1 MRRALQVLFAALIVL
16 AGSALPIQTAW
27 AEPEV
32 RLQEVAAWAGL
43 PVSLDHAASHLGVR
57 WTGDDDAV
65 VELRSRPTGAAWT
78 AWEAMA
84 VAHDMGDEERRDVRT
99 GLVLAPNAVT
109 VEVRVAAGAVTDLRV
124 IAIDTQHGP
133 RRLVLAGA
141 APKAAAALNA
151 GATVPQPPV
160 VSRSEWG
167 ANESLVR
174 GTPTYASVRRLSVH
188 HTVSSNNDPDPEA
201 TMRAIL
207 AYHTQSN
214 GWDDVGYNF
223 LIDASGRIYEG
234 RSARQGTVPGED
246 RSGNLVVGAHTANS
260 NSGTV
265 GVALLGTF
273 TDQAPSAA
281 AMASLERVMTWEADR
296 HGVDTLATTTWTK
309 GSQTIRES
317 TLIGHRDTS
326 ATACPGGAL
335 YDQLPALRQRIAVRR
350 STGQS
355 TDPTPGYWVL
365 GKDSGVYAFG
375 AAERLAVSPGSA
387 PASPPANS
395 MASTPSGRGYWVLSG
410 NGRVTA
416 FGDATVHGS
425 TEGMRLNA
433 PAVRLEP
440 TRSGAGYWILAAD
453 GGVFSFGDAAFHGS
467 TGDLRLNAPVISM
480 SATASGAGYW
490 LLAAD
495 GGVFTF
501 GDGAFHGSTGS
512 LRLNAPVI
520 SMAPHPAGSGY
531 WLQAADGG
539 IFSFGAV
546 QFWGSVPELRLE
558 APPRSVQIRVTRSG
572 QGYYVLGVDG
582 SVRRFGDAIGHGS
595 PPPLAD
601 GAAAI
606 DLVLRP

>member
-1 MRRALQVLFAALIVL
+1 MRRAVRVLAAALIVL
-16 AGSALPIQTAW
+16 AGSALPIETAW

-32 RLQEVAAWAGL
+32 RLQELAVVADR
-43 PVSLDHAASHLGVR
+43 PVDLDHPASHIGVR
-57 WTGDDDAV
+57 WIGDDDAV
-65 VELRSRPTGAAWT
+65 VELRARPAGAAWT

-84 VAHDMGDEERRDVRT
+84 VAHDMGDDEGREVRT
-99 GLVLAPNAVT
+99 GLVLVPNVVA
-109 VEVRVAAGAVTDLRV
+109 VEVRVAAGAAAGLRV
-124 IAIDTQHGP
+124 VAIDTQHGP
-133 RRLVLAGA
+133 RRLVVA
-141 APKAAAALNA
+141 AATPKAAAALNP
-151 GATVPQPPV
+151 GATVPQPPIV
-160 VSRSEWG
+160 RRSEWG
-167 ANESLVR
+167 ANESLVS
-174 GTPTYASVRRLSVH
+174 GTPTYAPVRRLVIH

-214 GWDDVGYNF
+214 RWDDVGYNY

-246 RSGNLVVGAHTANS
+246 RNGNLVVGAHTANN

-265 GVALLGTF
+265 GVALLGNF
-273 TDQAPSAA
+273 VDHEPSAA
-281 AMASLERVMTWEADR
+281 ALASLERLLTWSADR
-296 HGVDTLATTTWTK
+296 HGVDTLGTTTWTR
-309 GSQTIRES
+309 GSQTIRQS
-317 TLIGHRDTS
+317 TLIGHRDTG

-335 YDQLPALRQRIAVRR
+335 YDKIPDLRQRIAVRS

-365 GKDSGVYAFG
+365 GRDSGVYAFG
-375 AAERLAVSPGSA
+375 AAELLAQSPSSA
-387 PASPPANS
+387 PVSPPASS

-410 NGRVTA
+410 NGRVTG
-416 FGDATVHGS
+416 FGDAELHGS
-425 TEGMRLNA
+425 TEGMQLNA

-480 SATASGAGYW
+480 SGTSSGGGYW

-512 LRLNAPVI
+512 MRLNAPVI

-546 QFWGSVPELRLE
+546 QFFGSVPELRLD
-558 APPRSVQIRVTRSG
+558 APPRSVQIRVTRTG
-572 QGYYVLGVDG
+572 QGYYVLGADG

-595 PPPLAD
+595 PPPLGG
-601 GAAAI
+601 GASAI